1 MADLPNAMASYR
13 AQRVALISGAQN
25 ELIAT
30 ISTAIDKAC
39 IKISDDGDIEHKDY
53 FRKYILTEMF
63 DCICSSSE
71 EENNRGDIAKA
82 MEIIERLY
90 CKIAKWNLNNKDTY
104 DKS

>member
-39 IKISDDGDIEHKDY
+39 IKISDNGDIEHKYY

-63 DCICSSSE
+63 DCICSLSE

-82 MEIIERLY
+82 MEIIEGLY